1 MNKAKSRTS
10 LVLMELIITILFF
23 SLASAVCVQL
33 FVRTHLTSNET
44 KKLNEAIN
52 ITQSIAEVMNGT
64 DGSLTSV
71 QNHYPNAVG
80 DDDYFVIYYDENFKE
95 TDDYENASY
104 AADVTLNATGNLYRL
119 KVDFLQISEYYDI
132 IYSIDTS
139 KYIRKTYNN

>member
-33 FVRTHLTSNET
+33 FVRAHLTSNET

-95 TDDYENASY
+95 TDDYENARY
-104 AADVTLNATGNLYRL
+104 AADVTINATGKLYSL
-119 KVDFLQISEYYDI
+119 NVDFLQIKDYYDI
-132 IYSIDTS
+132 IYSINTS
-139 KYIRKTYNN
+139 KYVRKTCKN

>member
-33 FVRTHLTSNET
+33 FVRAHLTSNET

-95 TDDYENASY
+95 TDDYENAY
-104 AADVTLNATGNLYRL
+104 
-119 KVDFLQISEYYDI
+119 
-132 IYSIDTS
+132 
-139 KYIRKTYNN
+139 

>member
-33 FVRTHLTSNET
+33 FVRAHLTSNET

-95 TDDYENASY
+95 TDDYENARY
-104 AADVTLNATGNLYRL
+104 AADVTINATGNLYSL
-119 KVDFLQISEYYDI
+119 NVDFLQIKDYYDI
-132 IYSIDTS
+132 VYSIDTS

>member
-23 SLASAVCVQL
+23 SLASAVCVLL
-33 FVRTHLTSNET
+33 FVRALLTSNET

-64 DGSLTSV
+64 DGSLASV

-95 TDDYENASY
+95 TDDYENACY
-104 AADVTLNATGNLYRL
+104 AADVTINAAGNLYSL
-119 KVDFLQISEYYDI
+119 NVDFLQIKDFYDI
-132 IYSIDTS
+132 IYSINTS

>member
-33 FVRTHLTSNET
+33 FVRAHLTSNET

-71 QNHYPNAVG
+71 HNHYPNSVG

-95 TDDYENASY
+95 T
-104 AADVTLNATGNLYRL
+104 TLRKFVLRRRCHNQSQVISTALMLIFCRL
-119 KVDFLQISEYYDI
+119 KTIT
-132 IYSIDTS
+132 TS
-139 KYIRKTYNN
+139 FIQ